1 MHCQPKVLNYHVSC
15 FDSIESIKILF
26 FPFIYIYYVYRKEK
40 KETNEKKRDDTKN
53 ARKRKLLLYRLQH
66 TKRSECHNKLSMLM
80 HELIAQ

>member
-1 MHCQPKVLNYHVSC
+1 MY
-15 FDSIESIKILF
+15 IEK
-26 FPFIYIYYVYRKEK
+26 KK